1 MSVGLSLARSF
12 GGRDPHE
19 LAGQG
24 SNLQPPDPKSGVLP
38 IELPAKG
45 SWPHDTGRPPPAPP
59 WFDSLGTGTVP
70 PLMGSL
76 IKKRRKRMR
85 KKKHKKLLRKTRH
98 QRRSKK

>member
-1 MSVGLSLARSF
+1 MVWSS
-12 GGRDPHE
+12 GGRDR
-19 LAGQG
+19 GRMCWRG
-24 SNLQPPDPKSGVLP
+24 RDRTCNLLIQSQAFCRLNYPPSLWRCH
-38 IELPAKG
+38 A
-45 SWPHDTGRPPPAPP
+45 TGRPGSVSP
-59 WFDSLGTGTVP
+59 WSASREPVTLL